1 MVGKSVEEVLKRNR
15 ASGSTGFRAGPH
27 YWRRGPSVCTPK
39 ANFEALSK
47 AGRRD
52 ICEGSDTNNETDPS
66 QTTHQLAYFAQDLKL
81 FRGRINV
88 CAAAL
93 IRTAGL
99 TRSHFDSVS
108 VS

>member
-1 MVGKSVEEVLKRNR
+1 MVGKSVEEVLKRNQ

-27 YWRRGPSVCTPK
+27 YWRRGPSVSTPK
-39 ANFEALSK
+39 ANFEVLSK

-66 QTTHQLAYFAQDLKL
+66 QPTHQLAYFAQDLKL

-108 VS
+108 IS

>member
-1 MVGKSVEEVLKRNR
+1 MVGKSVEEVLKRNQ

-27 YWRRGPSVCTPK
+27 YWRRGPSVSTPK
-39 ANFEALSK
+39 ANFEVLSE
-47 AGRRD
+47 AGWRD

-66 QTTHQLAYFAQDLKL
+66 QTIHQLAYFAQNLKL
-81 FRGRINV
+81 FRRRTNV

-93 IRTAGL
+93 IGTAGL
-99 TRSHFDSVS
+99 ARSQFDSVS